1 MSGCK
6 PNYRGGSS
14 GYDTVETLISIGS
27 GFRTALEPANLFA
40 CFVGVLTGTLV
51 GVLPGLGPV
60 SAMSLLLPTT
70 FHVSPVS
77 AIIMLAGIYYG
88 AMYGGSTTSI
98 LVNIPGESASVVT
111 CLDGYQ
117 MARQG
122 RAGPALGIAALGS
135 FIAGT
140 IATVG
145 LMLAAPPLARFA
157 IKFGPPEYFALILL
171 GLSTVTFLAT
181 GPMWKSLLM
190 AALGLFLG
198 CIGMDVKTGLSRFT
212 FGLIELYDGIG
223 LVPVAMGLFGIA
235 EVLLNVEQSVRRT
248 VVEAQIRNLLPT
260 VKDWA
265 ACTGPILR
273 GTALGFFLGVLPGG
287 SSLISSF
294 VSYALER
301 KLSKHPE
308 RFGRGAIEGVAGPES
323 ANNSATAGAFVPLL
337 TLGIPSNAVMALLLG
352 ALIIFGIQPGPRLV
366 EEQPQLFWGV
376 VASMY
381 VGNAMLLV
389 LNLPLIGM
397 WVQILKVPYPI
408 LFPLILLF
416 CLIGAYSLNNS
427 NTEVA
432 IMILFGVIGYFLKK
446 LEYEPAPL
454 ILALVLGPMLEL
466 SFRQSLAMGDG
477 NLLYFFTRPIS
488 AIIMVFAILFL
499 ILPLI
504 PGVTRNK
511 PTVEV

>member
-1 MSGCK
+1 L
-6 PNYRGGSS
+6 
-14 GYDTVETLISIGS
+14 DILASIGM
-27 GFRTALEPANLFA
+27 GFWTALAPGNLVA
-40 CFVGVLTGTLV
+40 CFIGVLTGTLV

-60 SAMSLLLPTT
+60 AAMSLLLPTT
-70 FHVSPVS
+70 FHISPVS

-122 RAGPALGIAALGS
+122 RAGPALGISALGS

-145 LMLAAPPLARFA
+145 LMLAAPPLARMA
-157 IKFGPPEYFALILL
+157 IKFGPPEYFALIFL
-171 GLSTVTFLAT
+171 GLTMVTFLTT

-190 AALGLFLG
+190 AASGLFLG
-198 CIGMDVKTGLSRFT
+198 CIGMDAKTGLSRFT
-212 FGLIELYDGIG
+212 FGIIELYDGIG
-223 LVPVAMGLFGIA
+223 LVPVAMGLFVIS
-235 EVLLNVEQSVRRT
+235 EVLLNVQQPIQRS
-248 VVEAQIRNLLPT
+248 VVEGKIRNLLPT
-260 VKDWA
+260 LEDWSA
-265 ACTGPILR
+265 SIGPILR
-273 GTALGFFLGVLPGG
+273 GTVLGFFLGVLPGG
-287 SSLISSF
+287 GSLISSF
-294 VSYALER
+294 AAYAMER
-301 KLSKHPE
+301 KVSKHPE
-308 RFGRGAIEGVAGPES
+308 KFGKGAIEGVAGPEA

-352 ALIIFGIQPGPRLV
+352 ALVIYGVQPGPRLV
-366 EEQPQLFWGV
+366 QEHPQLFWGV

-381 VGNAMLLV
+381 VGNIMLLI
-389 LNLPLIGM
+389 LNLPLIGI

-416 CLIGAYSLNNS
+416 CLIGAYSMNNS
-427 NTEVA
+427 STEVGL
-432 IMILFGVIGYFLKK
+432 MILFGIIGYFLKK

-454 ILALVLGPMLEL
+454 ILALVLGPMMEL

-477 NLLYFFTRPIS
+477 NLLFFFTRPIS
-488 AIIMVFAILFL
+488 AAIMIVAILFL

-504 PGVTRNK
+504 PAVRRKK
-511 PTVEV
+511 PTGET